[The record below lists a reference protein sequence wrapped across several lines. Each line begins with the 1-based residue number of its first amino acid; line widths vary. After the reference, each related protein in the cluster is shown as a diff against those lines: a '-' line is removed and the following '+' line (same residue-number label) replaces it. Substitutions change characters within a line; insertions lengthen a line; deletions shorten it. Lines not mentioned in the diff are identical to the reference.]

1 MLSVGDTVVTM
12 SYRGVFVVIAIDG
25 DDVTIRDDAGTT
37 RTVRRSNVRRLRS
50 SHPATAG

>member
-1 MLSVGDTVVTM
+1 MLSVGDAVVTM

-37 RTVRRSNVRRLRS
+37 KIVRRANVRRLRGTDT
-50 SHPATAG
+50 ATDV